1 MYVKLLIEPAIVAPA
16 GRPSS
21 LGIER
26 RRNLEAQEFE
36 RCYLR
41 PRRPVVLTDA
51 MHEWQ
56 ALRVFT
62 PHFFHQRFG
71 NVPVW
76 QDGCSVTLGEVIDE
90 QLAASREKPGH
101 YSCTLADCTE
111 LLPFVTPRPA
121 CSLPSR
127 HAQLPQ
133 GAFAGSNH
141 VEILFGAPGGLF
153 APPRCDRLQR
163 HLWMTQVY
171 GDREIIL
178 YEPGQEHRLYVDSR
192 QPWQS
197 SARDIEDHTNY
208 PSLRRARS
216 HRIVLRPGDA
226 LFVPCGFWYAARD
239 LSTSISVVFDQ
250 IEAGNWNEF
259 IGAAAA
265 AQYRSGR
272 SLRAL
277 AYSAGL
283 RVLGPLLRAA
293 EWLGAGR
300 ALDWGHDGSS
310 GWKAARRCTA
320 HRL

>member
-1 MYVKLLIEPAIVAPA
+1 MYARLLMEPALVAPA
-16 GRPSS
+16 GRPTG

-26 RRNLEAQEFE
+26 RRNLEAQEFA
-36 RCYLR
+36 RCHLR

-51 MHEWQ
+51 MREWQ

-62 PHFFHQRFG
+62 PNFFHQRFG

-76 QDGCSVTLGEVIDE
+76 QQGHSIALGEAIDQ
-90 QLAASREKPGH
+90 QLTASREKPGY

-111 LLPFVTPRPA
+111 LLRFVTPRPA

-127 HAQLPQ
+127 HMQMPQ
-133 GAFAGSNH
+133 GAFAGSHH

-153 APPRCDRLQR
+153 SSPRRDMLQR

-171 GDREIIL
+171 GEREIIL
-178 YEPGQEHRLYVDSR
+178 YEPGQEHRLYVDAR
-192 QPWQS
+192 YPWQS
-197 SARDIEDHTNY
+197 NARGIEDHATC
-208 PSLRRARS
+208 PSLRQARS
-216 HRIVLRPGDA
+216 HRIVMRPGDA

-239 LSTSISVVFDQ
+239 LSMNISVVFDQ
-250 IEAGNWNEF
+250 IEAGNWNDF
-259 IGAAAA
+259 IEAAAA
-265 AQYRSGR
+265 AQYRSDHR
-272 SLRAL
+272 LRAL
-277 AYSAGL
+277 AYSAVL
-283 RVLGPLLRAA
+283 RALGPLLRTA